1 MNQEL
6 APSRTMKDENVFFG
20 RWKSVYSA
28 GAWENILKLLVYLVV
43 LIYQ

>member
-6 APSRTMKDENVFFG
+6 APSRTMKEG